1 MIKKICNGLSTLLL
15 IVMVAV
21 AGALLLPYVFGY
33 QPLAVVSP
41 SMEPDYHVGSVLY
54 VKKVEPEELKVED
67 AITFRLSDGT
77 YATHYVIS
85 LDMDK
90 REYVTQGKANNTD
103 DGARS
108 FDTLVG
114 RASKFSIPLLGY
126 ISLNIKTPMGIL
138 AAVGVILLIL
148 LLNFVP
154 DLLEKDKEKE
164 AVPKGSDDPE
174 HRE

>member
-1 MIKKICNGLSTLLL
+1 MIKKICSGLSTLLL
-15 IVMVAV
+15 IVMIAI

-33 QPLAVVSP
+33 QPLAVISP
-41 SMEPDYHVGSVLY
+41 SMEPDYHVGSIVY
-54 VKKVEPEELKVED
+54 VKKVEPEELKVGD
-67 AITFRLSDGT
+67 AITFKLSDGS

-108 FDTLVG
+108 FETLVG

-126 ISLNIKTPMGIL
+126 ISLNIKTPMGIV
-138 AAVGVILLIL
+138 AAIGVILVIL
-148 LLNFVP
+148 LLNFIP
-154 DLLEKDKEKE
+154 DLFEKDKGKTT
-164 AVPKGSDDPE
+164 VSDGPDGP
-174 HRE
+174 